1 MVLKITGGKTVSL
14 KGEDLGSELLRAKYG
29 AISNR
34 AALSCDVSLNGKAAK
49 QHSMLF
55 PPPLN
60 LAPTVTVTLC
70 QAASERGQLRSPGL
84 AASELN

>member
-1 MVLKITGGKTVSL
+1 ML

-29 AISNR
+29 TISNR
-34 AALSCDVSLNGKAAK
+34 AALSCDVSLNGEAAK

-60 LAPTVTVTLC
+60 LAPAVTVTLPSC
-70 QAASERGQLRSPGL
+70 LRVRASREALGLLLRS
-84 AASELN
+84 